1 MHPLKP
7 LAAAVFVALASTAHA
22 ATVTI
27 SGGGV
32 EITTDPNASPAIN
45 FTSYVG
51 AAISTPLITGD
62 VTGSGELHLNGTVTF
77 NGNIGTAGT
86 PMGYVS
92 TGSDYG
98 AATSRLAD
106 GNVYTFNGD
115 VHTSNFIINNG
126 SNGLPYSATVVLGGD
141 MSASNNFDWTAP
153 NTGKISTLDLQGNVL
168 TTNSGYFNTNS
179 GGTLALVSTITAAG
193 GQTGCTAGGNTAG
206 CIRASYN
213 GMMGMSQLPAALQVR
228 MRVANGVT
236 LSNGTQYTIVDFNSG
251 QPVVPTLSSSI
262 TSLTSEFTFAQD
274 ITNTQD
280 LVITVTG
287 SVTTPLFRANAG
299 PVGGNAAGELDVLSG
314 TATDPGMIAAIDTLN
329 AMGASEQA
337 AALRRIAPDTG
348 RAVRVAA
355 NQTVNG
361 ALDSVAVRLEGVRQQ
376 GFVVGLV
383 DELNKGK
390 LKVASSGD
398 MAGLLDAD
406 DSKKRSVWMKG
417 FGAHDNQDQHAGYA
431 GYDSTTWGMTFGTD
445 TLLDNDWV
453 VGGALTYARTG
464 VSMND
469 FRSGDNTDID
479 MYQATAYASRN
490 FGPWYLDGMAAY
502 ARQQYGSS
510 RNTTVSGVAHA
521 DFGGDQMAARVSAGW
536 PFALNGNT
544 TLTPVAGLEW
554 NRLKQ
559 DSYTETGAGA
569 LSMTVQDASA
579 SRVRSMLGVSVSTRT
594 ELANGIKLMPSAHV
608 NWRHDLQN
616 DGLNSTASFTG
627 GGAAFVTPGQDLASN
642 TYNVGAALVFR
653 KSRAFTFT
661 VQLDGEVASGYR
673 AVAGQAVGQ
682 WLF

>member
-1 MHPLKP
+1 MHTLKP
-7 LAAAVFVALASTAHA
+7 LAAAVFIALASTAHA

-27 SGGGV
+27 SGPGV

-51 AAISTPLITGD
+51 AAISTALITGD
-62 VTGSGELHLNGTVTF
+62 VTGSGELHLNGSVTF

-86 PMGYVS
+86 PMGFLS

-115 VHTSNFIINNG
+115 VYTSNFIINNG
-126 SNGLPYSATVVLGGD
+126 GNGLPYSATVVLGGD
-141 MSASNNFDWTAP
+141 MSASNSFDWKAP
-153 NTGKISTLDLQGNVL
+153 NAGKTATLDLQGNAL
-168 TTNSGYFNTNS
+168 TTNSGYFDTGA
-179 GGTLALVSTITAAG
+179 GGTLRLVSTITAAG
-193 GQTGCTAGGNTAG
+193 GQTSCTAGSNTAG

-213 GMMGMSQLPAALQVR
+213 GMMGMFRLPAALQVQ

-262 TSLTSEFTFAQD
+262 GSLTSGFTFEQD
-274 ITNTQD
+274 LTNTQD

-299 PVGGNAAGELDVLSG
+299 PVAGNAAGELDVLSG

-337 AALRRIAPDTG
+337 IALRRIAPETG
-348 RAVRVAA
+348 RAVRMAA

-383 DELNKGK
+383 DELKKGK

-406 DSKKRSVWMKG
+406 GSKKRSVWMKG
-417 FGAHDNQDQHAGYA
+417 FGAHDKQDQQDDFA

-453 VGGALTYARTG
+453 VGAALTYARTD

-469 FRSGDNTDID
+469 FRSGDSTDISV
-479 MYQATAYASRN
+479 YQATAYASRN
-490 FGPWYLDGMAAY
+490 FGKWYLDGMVAY
-502 ARQQYGSS
+502 AGQHYDSS
-510 RNTTVSGVAHA
+510 RNTTVTGVANA
-521 DFGGDQMAARVSAGW
+521 DFDGDQMAARVNAGW
-536 PFALNGNT
+536 PFALNDST
-544 TLTPVAGLEW
+544 TLTPMAGLEW

-559 DSYTETGAGA
+559 DGYTETGAGA
-569 LSMTVQDASA
+569 LSMTVQGESA
-579 SRVRSMLGVSVSTRT
+579 SRVRSVLGVSVSTET
-594 ELANGIKLMPSAHV
+594 GLSNGVKLTPSAHV
-608 NWRHDLQN
+608 NWRHDFRN
-616 DGLNSTASFTG
+616 DGLNSTATFTG

-642 TYNVGAALVFR
+642 TYNLGAALVLR
-653 KSRAFTFT
+653 KSSDFTFT
-661 VQLDGEVASGYR
+661 LQLDGEVASGYS
-673 AVAGQAVGQ
+673 AIAGQAVGQ

>member
-1 MHPLKP
+1 
-7 LAAAVFVALASTAHA
+7 
-22 ATVTI
+22 
-27 SGGGV
+27 
-32 EITTDPNASPAIN
+32 
-45 FTSYVG
+45 
-51 AAISTPLITGD
+51 
-62 VTGSGELHLNGTVTF
+62 
-77 NGNIGTAGT
+77 
-86 PMGYVS
+86 
-92 TGSDYG
+92 
-98 AATSRLAD
+98 
-106 GNVYTFNGD
+106 
-115 VHTSNFIINNG
+115 
-126 SNGLPYSATVVLGGD
+126 
-141 MSASNNFDWTAP
+141 
-153 NTGKISTLDLQGNVL
+153 
-168 TTNSGYFNTNS
+168 
-179 GGTLALVSTITAAG
+179 
-193 GQTGCTAGGNTAG
+193 
-206 CIRASYN
+206 
-213 GMMGMSQLPAALQVR
+213 MMGMSQLPAALQVR

-262 TSLTSEFTFAQD
+262 TSLTSGFTFAQD
-274 ITNTQD
+274 MTNTQD
-280 LVITVTG
+280 LVVTVTG
-287 SVTTPLFRANAG
+287 AVTTPLFRANAG
-299 PVGGNAAGELDVLSG
+299 PVAGNAAGELDVLSA

-337 AALRRIAPDTG
+337 TALRRIAPDTG

-406 DSKKRSVWMKG
+406 GSKKRSVWMKG

-453 VGGALTYARTG
+453 VGAALTYARTG

-469 FRSGDNTDID
+469 FRSGDSTDINV
-479 MYQATAYASRN
+479 YQATAYASRN

-510 RNTTVSGVAHA
+510 RNTTVSGVANA
-521 DFGGDQMAARVSAGW
+521 DFSGDQMAVRVNAGW
-536 PFALNGNT
+536 PFALNDST
-544 TLTPVAGLEW
+544 TLTPMAGLEW
-554 NRLKQ
+554 NRLTQ
-559 DSYTETGAGA
+559 NGYTETGAGA
-569 LSMTVQDASA
+569 LSLTVQDASA
-579 SRVRSMLGVSVSTRT
+579 SRVRSLLGVSVSTRT
-594 ELANGIKLMPSAHV
+594 ELANGVKLTPSAHL
-608 NWRHDLQN
+608 NWRHDLRN

-627 GGAAFVTPGQDLASN
+627 GGAAFVAPGQDLASN
-642 TYNVGAALVFR
+642 TYNLGAALVFR

-661 VQLDGEVASGYR
+661 LQLDGEVASGYS